1 MNSYILQLESL
12 ELEYSNKLQ
21 EYQHEYA
28 NYINLLKNS
37 SSSSK
42 PSFNVITNASFW
54 GSNEIA
60 NQSAS
65 SVSDCQALCS
75 ANANCSGATFN
86 SSSQLCS
93 IRSGISNIQFD
104 SNEQAQ
110 INNSAIVKEAT
121 SYLINLQSINTQ
133 LTNLNNK
140 IINIVSKIQHIS
152 MKENENTQEKK
163 VQLMKTYSY
172 LKEERKNIDELLKSY
187 FSVNQNLTNNTI
199 QVKQSDSIYNLL
211 FFIAIFLVI
220 FIITY
225 NILYL

>member
-60 NQSAS
+60 NQPAS